1 MSGSKTTEQAK
12 DGRGGWESRVRR
24 AARLLMAVALGA
36 LCWSPPVS
44 ARECTLDPASFQA
57 DFQAYLGDIY
67 ELADEV
73 ERRGLPDGISLRE
86 LAYEADAAARA
97 MTAEQEEAL
106 CAFFS
111 SHEALRQAPRSLS
124 GSLRR
129 LPQTY
134 DVSGQG
140 RARALEATEEGKSCL
155 GEQGR
160 AAVDLINKTADLAGI
175 VGQAICDAAPSGD
188 LVVVNTVLCPIAG
201 VLKVTAKVAEFVT
214 KVDDICQLFK
224 QAFNLEQVEK
234 KTDEG
239 FLTMG
244 LRFDDVDSELGT
256 LARQVSVDSLALQ
269 VSDVD
274 AGVSDL
280 DLELD
285 SVRVDLDEQRDDR
298 QEFQDLNVRISIE
311 QQLGSEANDRISL
324 FQLPE
329 SVGGKLEEVR
339 EVVAGAILMNDDAG
353 QDIGLALTYF
363 AQGDDHFNNQ
373 DYSNAFASYR
383 QAYREAAQ
391 AREMPDPSLKR

>member
-1 MSGSKTTEQAK
+1 MRSAK
-12 DGRGGWESRVRR
+12 L
-24 AARLLMAVALGA
+24 AMAVALGA
-36 LCWSPPVS
+36 ICWSLPVN
-44 ARECTLDPASFQA
+44 ARECALDPASFQE

-86 LAYEADAAARA
+86 LAAEADVAARA
-97 MTAEQEEAL
+97 MTDEQEDAL
-106 CAFFS
+106 CGFLS
-111 SHEALRQAPRSLS
+111 SHTSLRQAPRNLSSSLQ
-124 GSLRR
+124 R
-129 LPQTY
+129 LPVSY
-134 DVSGQG
+134 DVSVAG
-140 RARALEATEEGKSCL
+140 RARAKMELENGQSCL

-160 AAVDLINKTADLAGI
+160 AAVDLVNKAADLAGI

-188 LVVVNTVLCPIAG
+188 VVVVNTVLCPIAG
-201 VLKVTAKVAEFVT
+201 VLKVTAKIAEYVG

-224 QAFNLEQVEK
+224 QAFNLNQVEK

-274 AGVSDL
+274 EGVSDL

-285 SVRVDLDEQRDDR
+285 SVRVDLDEQQTDR
-298 QEFQDLNVRISIE
+298 EEFQDLNMRISIE
-311 QQLGSEANDRISL
+311 QQLGSSQNDRISL

-329 SVGGKLEEVR
+329 SVGGQLEEVR
-339 EVVAGAILMNDDAG
+339 EVVAGAILMNDAAG

-363 AQGDDHFNNQ
+363 AQGDAHFNNQ
-373 DYSNAFASYR
+373 QYSDAFASYR
-383 QAYREAAQ
+383 QAYRAAAQ
-391 AREMPDPSLKR
+391 AEATEPSLLRKQ

>member
-1 MSGSKTTEQAK
+1 MRT
-12 DGRGGWESRVRR
+12 
-24 AARLLMAVALGA
+24 ARLFMAVTLGA
-36 LCWSPPVS
+36 ICWSLPVN
-44 ARECTLDPASFQA
+44 ARECALDPASYQA

-67 ELADEV
+67 ELAEEV

-86 LAYEADAAARA
+86 LAAEADVAARA
-97 MTAEQEEAL
+97 MTAGQEDAL
-106 CAFFS
+106 CTFFS
-111 SHEALRQAPRSLS
+111 SHSSIRYAPGSLS
-124 GSLRR
+124 SSLRR
-129 LPQTY
+129 LPGSY
-134 DVSGQG
+134 DMSMEGRVRAEMASEGGQG
-140 RARALEATEEGKSCL
+140 CL
-155 GEQGR
+155 GEVGR
-160 AAVDLINKTADLAGI
+160 AAAELIHKGADVAGI
-175 VGQAICDAAPSGD
+175 IGQAICDAAPSGD
-188 LVVVNTVLCPIAG
+188 VVVVNTVLCPIAG
-201 VLKVTAKVAEFVT
+201 VLKVTAKIAEFVT
-214 KVDDICQLFK
+214 KVDDFCQVFK
-224 QAFNLEQVEK
+224 QAFNINQLEE

-256 LARQVSVDSLALQ
+256 LARQVSVDSLAIQ

-274 AGVSDL
+274 DGVADL

-285 SVRVDLDEQRDDR
+285 TVRGDLDEQRTDR
-298 QEFQDLNVRISIE
+298 EEFQDLSVQISIE
-311 QQLGSEANDRISL
+311 QQLGSETNDRISI

-373 DYSNAFASYR
+373 EYSNAFASYR

-391 AREMPDPSLKR
+391 ASEMPPSSLDR

>member
-1 MSGSKTTEQAK
+1 M
-12 DGRGGWESRVRR
+12 
-24 AARLLMAVALGA
+24 RLVKLTIAVALGA
-36 LCWSPPVS
+36 LCWTLPAS
-44 ARECTLDPASFQA
+44 ARECVVDAASFQA
-57 DFQAYLGDIY
+57 DFEAYLGDIY

-73 ERRGLPDGISLRE
+73 DRKGLPDGISLRE
-86 LAYEADAAARA
+86 LATEAEVAARA
-97 MTAEQEEAL
+97 MTAEQADAL
-106 CAFFS
+106 CGFFS
-111 SHEALRQAPRSLS
+111 SHTSLRQTPRSLS
-124 GSLRR
+124 SSLRR
-129 LPQTY
+129 LPASY
-134 DVSGQG
+134 DVSTAG
-140 RARALEATEEGKSCL
+140 RAQAKMASENGQSCL

-201 VLKVTAKVAEFVT
+201 VLKVTAKIAEYVG

-224 QAFNLEQVEK
+224 TTFNLNQMEK

-239 FLTMG
+239 FLTMEV
-244 LRFDDVDSELGT
+244 RFDDVDSELGT
-256 LARQVSVDSLALQ
+256 LARQVSVDSLAIQ

-274 AGVSDL
+274 DGVADL
-280 DLELD
+280 DTELD
-285 SVRVDLDEQRDDR
+285 TVRDDLEEQRADR
-298 QEFQDLNVRISIE
+298 EDFQDLNVRISIE

-353 QDIGLALTYF
+353 QDIGLALVYF

-373 DYSNAFASYR
+373 QYSDAFASYR

-391 AREMPDPSLKR
+391 AREMPDPGMKR